1 MNSRGEYFVWR
12 LVTAG
17 GEAIVFFLLRSLICI
32 GVVYSMA
39 LSDRASSP
47 RAHES
52 VVGLNGSQTSVPP
65 ARRPRL
71 TETTKALLE
80 QGVDALNVAVRD
92 RCLSSPQACV
102 EAARKLSDFSA
113 R

>member
-1 MNSRGEYFVWR
+1 MSSRRKCFDWR
-12 LVTAG
+12 LSTTG
-17 GEAIVFFLLRSLICI
+17 GDEIVFFLLRCLICI
-32 GVVYSMA
+32 SVVYALA

-47 RAHES
+47 TMHVSFA
-52 VVGLNGSQTSVPP
+52 GLNGSTPSATP

-71 TETTKALLE
+71 TETTKAMFE
-80 QGVDALNVAVRD
+80 QGVDALGVVVRD

-102 EAARKLSDFSA
+102 EAARKLNDFGA